1 MNSPSATAPVKT
13 LSDKLKS
20 LAETIGQYSPLI
32 VIFGVWVITLFNN
45 SVMKGVTYILF
56 IIFALLLR
64 LGGIKCVDTSSS
76 SVAPA
81 TATTA
86 ATTPSSKCSMGTGI
100 YGDNETLGMY
110 IISYTMFYVC
120 FPMFLLNDINW
131 GLLVFFMF
139 TLIFS
144 VLINKSCIMMC
155 KGAAAINVIIG
166 GLLGVAFSA
175 FVYTYSNAVSII
187 NKASSS
193 AEKCGVPSQQMFRC
207 LIKE

>member
-1 MNSPSATAPVKT
+1 MNDPLSSSLLPPKT

-45 SVMKGVTYILF
+45 SVMKGITYILF

-64 LGGIKCVDTSSS
+64 LGGIKCVETSPS

-81 TATTA
+81 PS
-86 ATTPSSKCSMGTGI
+86 TTPSTKCSMGTGI

-110 IISYTMFYVC
+110 IISFTMFYVC
-120 FPMFLLNDINW
+120 FPMFLLNNVNW
-131 GLLVFFMF
+131 GLLIFFMF

-155 KGAAAINVIIG
+155 KGSAAVNVIIG
-166 GLLGVAFSA
+166 GLIGVAFSA
-175 FVYTYSNAVSII
+175 FVYTYANAVSII
-187 NKASSS
+187 NKASSN
-193 AEKCGVPSQQMFRC
+193 AETCGIPSQQTFRC
-207 LIKE
+207 LIKD